1 MAEID
6 RLKEIVETLRSENG
20 CPWDRVQTHESLKPE
35 CIEEAAEVINGINN
49 YTKTGDAENLKEEL
63 GDLLLQVM
71 FHSVI
76 AEEEGLFTFDDV
88 AKTVSEKMVRRHP
101 HVFAGVTYNSKEEQH
116 AAWEE
121 IKKQEKAGK
130 EWFADTLPEAFEE
143 AKELIKK
150 NTRHFAKRQL
160 TWFRRMSGIRWVY
173 VDKYDSFE
181 KIIKN
186 IENIVAKSKIMCYNR
201 S

>member
-6 RLKEIVETLRSENG
+6 RLKEIVETLRGENG

-35 CIEEAAEVINGINN
+35 CIEEAVEVINGINN

-88 AKTVSEKMVRRHP
+88 AKTVSEKMIRRHP
-101 HVFAGVTYNSKEEQH
+101 HVFDGVTYNSKEEQH

-121 IKKQEKAGK
+121 LKKAEKEGK

-143 AKELIKK
+143 AKELIEK
-150 NTRHFAKRQL
+150 AKERK
-160 TWFRRMSGIRWVY
+160 G
-173 VDKYDSFE
+173 
-181 KIIKN
+181 
-186 IENIVAKSKIMCYNR
+186 YN
-201 S
+201 